1 MPNNL
6 FGPGSS
12 EYRSM
17 TYNPGYYSE
26 YVSMSN
32 NRRYVGLSVNFRFGS
47 LNVQVKK
54 TASSISND
62 DLSGR
67 KK

>member
-1 MPNNL
+1 
-6 FGPGSS
+6 
-12 EYRSM
+12 M
-17 TYNPGYYSE
+17 TYTPVFFPKFFWRKNT
-26 YVSMSN
+26 
-32 NRRYVGLSVNFRFGS
+32 RRYVGLSVNFRFGS

>member
-1 MPNNL
+1 
-6 FGPGSS
+6 
-12 EYRSM
+12 M